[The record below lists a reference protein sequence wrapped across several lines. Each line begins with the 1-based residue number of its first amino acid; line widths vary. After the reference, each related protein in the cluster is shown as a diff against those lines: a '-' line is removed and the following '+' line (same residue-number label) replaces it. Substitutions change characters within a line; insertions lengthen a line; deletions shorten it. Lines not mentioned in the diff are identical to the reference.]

1 MSQCNIFICQK
12 GKEETIDLRFKH
24 QFNIIPILQGQ
35 RESQR
40 GERETYRLK
49 DLSINSIRPRYCK
62 DGGKSEREGMLPDK
76 AQVFHL
82 SL

>member
-12 GKEETIDLRFKH
+12 AKEETIDLRVKH
-24 QFNIIPILQGQ
+24 QFNMIPILQGW

-49 DLSINSIRPRYCK
+49 DLSINSI
-62 DGGKSEREGMLPDK
+62 
-76 AQVFHL
+76 
-82 SL
+82 